1 MEACLCRLSLVSA
14 LPVWMP
20 VSQHDEVSCLAPPH
34 AGDQHP
40 TSIVTSAS
48 QLEIFLV

>member
-20 VSQHDEVSCLAPPH
+20 VSQHREVSCLVPPH

-40 TSIVTSAS
+40 TSIVTLTS
-48 QLEIFLV
+48 QLETFLV